1 MDYWYFNSA
10 MKNLLNK
17 KILFIIC
24 GGISAYKSL
33 ETIRLFKNNGAE
45 IKTVLTNSAKEF
57 VTPLSV
63 TSLSKG
69 KVYSDLFSVENE
81 TEMDH
86 ISLSRWAD
94 IILIAPATANTI
106 SKLAQG
112 TTDDLASTIVLASDK
127 KIYLAP
133 AMNVRMWEH
142 PKTKINIQKLK
153 DFGYKLIGPEIGDMA
168 CGEYGEGKMSNPLT
182 IAEEIDNYF
191 LIQKNNKRYKA
202 LVTAGP
208 TNEYIDP
215 VRFISNKSSGKQG
228 YALAKSLFKKGFD
241 TTLISGPTNLKI
253 DNDIKLI
260 KVETADEML
269 VATQENLPVDV
280 AIFSAAVADYKIN
293 KKYKKK
299 IKKQEGLSLNLE
311 KNIDILDYVS
321 NHNSMRPD
329 LVIGFAA
336 ETDSLEKNAEEKLN
350 KKNCDWII
358 SNDVSNKDIGFNSD
372 YNEVIIHYRK
382 NNIKN
387 EKLSYKKKSEIS
399 DEIVDKIINQLN

>member
-1 MDYWYFNSA
+1 

-33 ETIRLFKNNGAE
+33 ETIRLFKKNGAE
-45 IKTVLTNSAKEF
+45 IKTILTASAKEF

-63 TSLSKG
+63 TSLSQG

-81 TEMDH
+81 AEMDH

-94 IILIAPATANTI
+94 IIVIAPATANTI

-112 TTDDLASTIVLASDK
+112 TTDDLASTVVLASDK
-127 KIYLAP
+127 DIILAP

-142 PKTKINIQKLK
+142 PTTKTNIKKLK
-153 DFGYKLIGPEIGDMA
+153 EFGYKLIGPEVGDMA
-168 CGEYGEGKMSNPLT
+168 CGEYGEGKMSDPSI
-182 IAEEIDNYF
+182 IAEEIDKYF
-191 LIQKNNKRYKA
+191 LTQKNNKKFKA

-215 VRFISNKSSGKQG
+215 VRFITNKSSGKQG
-228 YALAKSLFKKGFD
+228 YELAKSLSKKGFD
-241 TTLISGPTNLKI
+241 TTLISGPTNLEITK
-253 DNDIKLI
+253 DINLI

-280 AIFSAAVADYKIN
+280 AIFSAAVADFKIN
-293 KKYKKK
+293 KKYENK
-299 IKKQEGLSLNLE
+299 IKKQENLNLSLE
-311 KNIDILDYVS
+311 KNVDILHYVS

-336 ETDSLEKNAEEKLN
+336 ETNEIDKNAEEKLN

-372 YNEVIIHYRK
+372 YNEVTIHYK
-382 NNIKN
+382 NKDAKK
-387 EKLSYKKKSEIS
+387 EKLSYKKKSGIS
-399 DEIVDKIINQLN
+399 DEIVDRIIDQLN